1 MCHAMPG
8 FGDAGVEFKA
18 LCTLGKHSI
27 ELHLQLSYTEFLK
40 MSFSMWF
47 AVLQ

>member
-1 MCHAMPG
+1 MCRAMPG
-8 FGDAGVEFKA
+8 FGNAGVEFKA

-27 ELHLQLSYTEFLK
+27 ELRLQLSYTEFLK